1 MVDRNEVLQMLSEGK
16 ITAAEAINLLDGKA
30 KETVGDISSEKS
42 IDDMKAEVSFASPVG
57 DEIAV
62 EELKASAKQSD
73 ESNLVKITQ
82 DDLPSSGNGGK
93 PRWLRIRVKELNT
106 GRNKVSINVPVGIV
120 SFGLGIARR
129 FGAGPENID
138 EASEMWKMLK
148 NEERGVIVDVQ
159 DEEDNEHVQ
168 ISLD

>member
-1 MVDRNEVLQMLSEGK
+1 MRDLGAPPRRR
-16 ITAAEAINLLDGKA
+16 
-30 KETVGDISSEKS
+30 
-42 IDDMKAEVSFASPVG
+42 P
-57 DEIAV
+57 
-62 EELKASAKQSD
+62 KQSD